1 MNAKFKALTD
11 RLGAI
16 SDLNNAAAVLNW
28 DQQTYMPRGGTQ
40 ARAQQLATLRQTA
53 HEWLTAD
60 ETGQLLVDLEG
71 QTEGLDHDSF
81 EASLIRVARRD
92 YDRQR
97 KVPASLVARMTRATA
112 LGHEAWEQAREA
124 SDFAVFV
131 PHLDEILDLSIEMAE
146 ALGYEDRVYDA
157 LLDRFE
163 PEMKTSRVEE
173 LFAQM
178 RAGLV
183 PLVQAIAERQGDVD
197 DALFGQEF
205 PVDRQWDFGLE
216 VIRRL
221 GFDFEHGRQDRSAHP
236 FTTSFTPADV
246 RLTTRLFPDKF
257 KSALF
262 GSIHE
267 SGHGMYN
274 QGIPMD
280 LARTPLARG
289 ASHGVHESQSRMWEN
304 VVGRSRGF
312 WVFWLP
318 RLKEYFPSQLADTS
332 VEAFYRAINRVEPSL
347 IRVEA
352 DEVTYNLHIFVRF
365 EIENLMLERKVRLAD
380 LPELWNTK
388 MEEYLGVRPEDD
400 ANGVLQDVHWSSGYF
415 AYFPSYSMGNILS
428 AQFFQ
433 QAVAELPDIPA
444 QIEQGEFSSLLDW
457 MRTNIYAH
465 GAKYPPAELV
475 ERVTGGPIRTEP
487 FLDYVRTKYADI
499 YDL

>member
-1 MNAKFKALTD
+1 MDPKFKVLTN

-16 SDLNNAAAVLNW
+16 ADLNNAAAVLRW
-28 DQQTYMPRGGTQ
+28 DQQTYMPRGATR

-53 HEWLTAD
+53 HEWLIAD
-60 ETGQLLVDLEG
+60 ETGQLLDGLEPQTEDLEY
-71 QTEGLDHDSF
+71 DSF
-81 EASLIRVARRD
+81 EASLVRVTRRD

-97 KVPASLVARMTRATA
+97 KLPSDLVARLTQATA

-124 SDFAVFV
+124 SNFALFL
-131 PHLDEILDLSIEMAE
+131 PHLDEILDLSVETAE
-146 ALGYEDRVYDA
+146 ALGYEDRIYDA

-163 PEMKTSRVEE
+163 PELKTARVEE
-173 LFAQM
+173 LFSEM
-178 RAGLV
+178 KAGLV
-183 PLVQAIAERQGDVD
+183 PLVQAIAERQDGAGDPFFAQD
-197 DALFGQEF
+197 F

-246 RLTTRLFPDKF
+246 RLTTRLYPDKF

-289 ASHGVHESQSRMWEN
+289 ASYGVHESQSRMWEN
-304 VVGRSRGF
+304 IVGRSRGF
-312 WVFWLP
+312 WVYWLP
-318 RLKEYFPSQLADTS
+318 RLKGYFPAQLADAS
-332 VEAFYRAINRVEPSL
+332 VDTFYQVVNRVEPSL

-365 EIENLMLERKVRLAD
+365 EVENLMLERKVQLAD

-388 MEEYLGVRPEDD
+388 MEEYLGVRPDDD
-400 ANGVLQDVHWSSGYF
+400 ANGLLQDVHWSSGYLG
-415 AYFPSYSMGNILS
+415 YFPTYSLGNILS

-433 QAVAELPDIPA
+433 QAVSELPDIPA
-444 QIEQGEFSSLLDW
+444 QIEGGEFAPLLDW
-457 MRTNIYAH
+457 MRTNIHAH
-465 GAKYPPAELV
+465 GAKYTPAELV

-487 FLDYVRTKYADI
+487 FLDYVRAKYSEI